1 MKLFKEEFNTLLFL
15 YKFLGLKGELYDM
28 ASFTYKLTTKKNMKA
43 TGILDLSHMTIEID
57 GESKSIRTLL
67 SGYDQAAITL
77 SVETKDEE
85 ELDEPVDVE

>member
-1 MKLFKEEFNTLLFL
+1 
-15 YKFLGLKGELYDM
+15 
-28 ASFTYKLTTKKNMKA
+28 MKA